1 MKWKIIFLL
10 LVLILV
16 VGAGCEKAS
25 DNDNKK
31 DIEETN
37 TDNKDSEFYDG
48 LDDALNE
55 LDELEDL

>member
-1 MKWKIIFLL
+1 M
-10 LVLILV
+10 VLILV